1 MAELGSHAVVLG
13 AGIAGLLAAR
23 VLTESYESVTVVDRD
38 ELPDRAEQRTGVP
51 QGRHLHSLL
60 ARGTQAIGEL
70 FPGLLDELGAAGAVV
85 DDSSDLSR
93 LYVRV
98 GRYELNPAGRLSD
111 PQPLAAYQA
120 SRPFLEFHLRRRVN
134 ALGNVA
140 ILDRSNIVAPVLAG
154 SAVTGVRII
163 NRDSGTASTVSAD
176 LMVDATG
183 RAGRTAHFLAMQ
195 GFGVVPEERVPSS
208 GGYSSQ
214 LLSIPTGRIA
224 QRMVF
229 VNQGSRS
236 PGALMVAYE
245 HDTWMLAISCPAEC
259 GSPPDSFAEM
269 LQSAGSMLPATIMAG
284 LRDATCVGEI
294 SVSRNT
300 AAVWRRYDRM
310 PYLPSGLVI
319 LGDALCS
326 LNPLHG
332 QGMTMAAVQAL
343 ALRDCLREGTADLP
357 QRFFSAATEH
367 IRPVWAANRAIDQ
380 PAPAAQERASARRL
394 NSWMQRAATRA
405 ASTDIVVVERIL
417 RVRGLIDPPA
427 RLREPSLFARIL
439 FANLRHPRPAL
450 YRPGPSVHSSVS
462 QRDEREIRALVDGQ
476 ARRRRGRTEIT
487 RLRYLTP
494 DVALIQARA
503 AITGRL
509 RRGSRRNTSV
519 AVRTDN
525 GWRLAFSQNAQGRLT
540 CLS

>member
-13 AGIAGLLAAR
+13 AGMAGLLAAG
-23 VLTESYESVTVVDRD
+23 VLAEFYESVTVIDRD
-38 ELPDRAEQRTGVP
+38 GLPDNAEQRTGVP

-70 FPGLLDELGAAGAVV
+70 FPGFLDELGAAGAVV
-85 DDSSDLSR
+85 DDGDDLSR

-98 GRYELNPAGRLSD
+98 GRYELNPAGRLTD
-111 PQPLAAYQA
+111 PQALAAYQA

-134 ALGNVA
+134 ALANVA
-140 ILDRSNIVAPVLAG
+140 FLDRNNIVAPILAG
-154 SAVTGVRII
+154 NAVTGVRII
-163 NRDSGTASTVSAD
+163 NRDSGTASTVSGD
-176 LMVDATG
+176 LIVDATG
-183 RAGRTAHFLAMQ
+183 RAGRTAHFLANQ
-195 GFGVVPEERVPSS
+195 GVGVVPDERVPSR

-214 LLSIPTGRIA
+214 LLRVPPGRIA
-224 QRMVF
+224 QRMAF

-236 PGALMVAYE
+236 PGALLVAYE

-259 GSPPDSFAEM
+259 GSPPDSFAVL
-269 LQSAGSMLPATIMAG
+269 LQSAESMLPSRIMAG

-310 PYLPSGLVI
+310 SHLPSGLVI

-343 ALRDCLREGTADLP
+343 ALRDCLRAGEADLP
-357 QRFFSAATEH
+357 QRFFSAAAE
-367 IRPVWAANRAIDQ
+367 RLGPVWAANRANDL
-380 PAPAAQERASARRL
+380 PPSPKRASARRV
-394 NSWMQRAATRA
+394 NSWVQRAALRA
-405 ASTDIVVVERIL
+405 ASTDIGVAERIL
-417 RVRGLIDPPA
+417 RVRGLIDPPE
-427 RLREPSLFARIL
+427 RLRDPSLLARIVL
-439 FANLRHPRPAL
+439 ANLRHPRQGLYVPA
-450 YRPGPSVHSSVS
+450 PSVHSSVS
-462 QRDEREIRALVDGQ
+462 RTDEREIRALVDGQ

-487 RLRYLTP
+487 GLRYLTP

-503 AITGRL
+503 VVAGRL
-509 RRGSRRNTSV
+509 RRVKRRNTTV
-519 AVRTDN
+519 AVRTDD
-525 GWRLAFSQNAQGRLT
+525 GWLLAFSQNTAY
-540 CLS
+540 

>member
-13 AGIAGLLAAR
+13 AGIAGLLAAG
-23 VLTESYESVTVVDRD
+23 VLAEFYESVTVVDRD
-38 ELPDRAEQRTGVP
+38 GLPDIAEQRTGVP

-70 FPGLLDELGAAGAVV
+70 FPGFLDELGAAGAVV
-85 DDSSDLSR
+85 DDGDDLSR

-98 GRYELNPAGRLSD
+98 GRYELNPAGRLAD
-111 PQPLAAYQA
+111 PHALAAYQA
-120 SRPFLEFHLRRRVN
+120 SRPFLEFHLRCRVN

-140 ILDRSNIVAPVLAG
+140 FLDRNNIVAPILAG
-154 SAVTGVRII
+154 DAVTGVRII
-163 NRDSGTASTVSAD
+163 NRDSGTASTVSGD
-176 LMVDATG
+176 LIVDATG
-183 RAGRTAHFLAMQ
+183 RAGRTAHFLANQ
-195 GFGVVPEERVPSS
+195 GVGVAPEERVPSR

-214 LLSIPTGRIA
+214 LLRIPPGRIA
-224 QRMVF
+224 QRMAF
-229 VNQGSRS
+229 VNQGSSS
-236 PGALMVAYE
+236 PGALLVAYE

-259 GSPPDSFAEM
+259 GSPPNSFADL
-269 LQSAGSMLPATIMAG
+269 LQSAESMLPSRIMAG

-310 PYLPSGLVI
+310 SYLPSGLVI

-343 ALRDCLREGTADLP
+343 ALRDCLRAGTTDLP
-357 QRFFSAATEH
+357 QRFYRAAAEH
-367 IRPVWAANRAIDQ
+367 IGPVWAVNRANDR
-380 PAPAAQERASARRL
+380 PSSATEERDPARRL
-394 NSWMQRAATRA
+394 ASWMQRAAVRA
-405 ASTDIVVVERIL
+405 SSTDIVVAERIM
-417 RVRGLIDPPA
+417 RVRGLIDSPA
-427 RLREPSLFARIL
+427 RLREPSFFARIL

-450 YRPGPSVHSSVS
+450 YVPAPPVHSSVS
-462 QRDEREIRALVDGQ
+462 QTDEREIRALVDGQ

-503 AITGRL
+503 AITGWL
-509 RRGSRRNTSV
+509 RCRTRRNTSV

-525 GWRLAFSQNAQGRLT
+525 GWLLAFSQNTAY
-540 CLS
+540 